1 MENASKALF
10 IGVSILIAIGII
22 GLATTLFNSASQ
34 VTETYYSK
42 ELSDELNTFNS
53 NFTKYIGAIRNEA
66 SGAEQKYATI
76 YDVISVANFA
86 WDYNVKAVEDPTAPE
101 LQSGSSGSE
110 WRRILH
116 VNIGTSDK
124 SNIIK
129 DLQNYDQQTFYSL
142 MQDCYYIGGDAKP
155 ENIMDFE
162 IDIVE
167 TNDDGRINTV
177 TFYPTGR
184 GIDGQL
190 ETIFEL

>member
-10 IGVSILIAIGII
+10 IGVSLLIAIGII

-34 VTETYYSK
+34 VTKTYYSK

-53 NFTKYIGAIRNEA
+53 NFTKYIGAIRNET
-66 SGAEQKYATI
+66 GDTVQKYATI

-86 WDYNVKAVEDPTAPE
+86 WDYNVKAVEDPKAPE

-129 DLQNYDQQTFYSL
+129 DLQNYDQQTFYTL